1 MAATLAPAATPGL
14 FFPHTVNNGR
24 DAIVANIRSSL
35 DRGLPVLRQQPW
47 TDTPLAIVAGGPS
60 LADYLPILAAMRAD
74 VRVLAVNGA
83 YKHLL
88 AAGIVPDYFMLI
100 DSREC
105 NATHVEAPH
114 ERTQHYLASQVH
126 PEVFDRLAGYRVT
139 LLHLGTSTAVETVSD
154 PDADFLTAPIGMASV
169 HAVYLGAALGHRN
182 QFLFGYDFSR
192 KGEESY
198 AFEQPMNKDDEPITI
213 TLDGRSFVTTIT
225 LARTAEQFAK
235 AIRPVMLGCELSVQV
250 FADGLL
256 PAILEAAQKPATEE
270 SERTKYEQM
279 WRIDAYRKVSPGLES
294 VIDAVQKLDMQYGR
308 SVADFG
314 CGTGRCAKWFE
325 DQGFDAVG
333 VDIAGNA
340 LEEAVPFVQCTLWD
354 SEKLPSVDYGFS
366 VDVLEHIPTERV
378 MDTLQAIH
386 DACRIGCY
394 LNIDTI
400 PDAFGVVI
408 GKTLHLT
415 VQPAEWWEARLKAIW
430 PEVDSYPGE
439 RQAVFV
445 CRK

>member
-1 MAATLAPAATPGL
+1 MAPAEETSPGL
-14 FFPHTVNNGR
+14 FFPHEVNNSR
-24 DAIVANIRSSL
+24 EAIIDNIRASL
-35 DRGLPVLRQQPW
+35 ARGLPMLRQQPF
-47 TDTPLAIVAGGPS
+47 TDTPLAIVCGGPS
-60 LADYLPILAAMRAD
+60 LKSDLPILQTLRPECH
-74 VRVLAVNGA
+74 VLAVNGA
-83 YKHLL
+83 YKHLRGL
-88 AAGIVPDYFMLI
+88 GIEPEHFLLI
-100 DSREC
+100 DSRPGNVC
-105 NATHVEAPH
+105 HVDAPGPSTH
-114 ERTQHYLASQVH
+114 HYLASQVH
-126 PEVFDRLAGYRVT
+126 PAVFDCLRDRPVSVF
-139 LLHLGTSTAVETVSD
+139 HLGTDTAVEAVDD
-154 PDADFLTAPIGMASV
+154 PDADGLMAPIGMASV
-169 HAVYLGAALGHRN
+169 HAVYIAAALGYRN
-182 QFLFGYDFSR
+182 LLLFGYDFSR
-192 KGEESY
+192 GSEAY
-198 AFEQPMNKDDEPITI
+198 AYAQPMNAADE
-213 TLDGRSFVTTIT
+213 TLEIRVDGKTFVTTLS
-225 LARTAEQFAK
+225 LARTADQFVA
-235 AIRPVMLGCELSVQV
+235 AISPVMRACELNVQV
-250 FADGLL
+250 FGEGLL
-256 PAILEAAQKPATEE
+256 PAIIASRQRAPDAE
-270 SERTKYEQM
+270 SERLKYEQM
-279 WRIDAYRKVSPGLES
+279 WRVDAYRKVSPGLES

-415 VQPAEWWEARLKAIW
+415 VQPAEWWEARIKAIW